1 MKADKFLEGLVIII
15 MFCLLVILGLI
26 VCEYWKQANHR
37 RQFESLVGT
46 EQTFETYEVVIE
58 TETEQTEETEVETE
72 PEEVETEEELKAE
85 WTTDLAEIYRVNGR
99 KVDETI
105 LEYLLNALKRNDIEW
120 WMPYA
125 VAQIEAESSFNPYA
139 ENPNGLDKGLL
150 QYRVTYWDDNY
161 SIFDWK
167 RQIDLY
173 AEQTARRIKSGC
185 SIWETISRHKQSDF
199 GHYDSAYVE
208 YVMQFVGEE

>member
-37 RQFESLVGT
+37 RQFESLIGT
-46 EQTFETYEVVIE
+46 EQTFETYDVFIQ
-58 TETEQTEETEVETE
+58 TETEQVEETEL
-72 PEEVETEEELKAE
+72 EEVETEEELKAE
-85 WTTDLAEIYRVNGR
+85 WTTDLSLIYRVNG
-99 KVDETI
+99 KEVDETI
-105 LEYLLNALKRNDIEW
+105 LEYLLNALVRNDIEW

-125 VAQIEAESSFNPYA
+125 VAQIEAESCFNPYA

-150 QYRVTYWDDNY
+150 QYRVTYWDENY

-173 AEQTARRIKSGC
+173 AEQTARRINSGC
-185 SIWETISRHKQSDF
+185 SIQETISRHKTSDW
-199 GHYDSAYVE
+199 GSYDEDYVE
-208 YVMQFVGEE
+208 YVLQFVAPEC